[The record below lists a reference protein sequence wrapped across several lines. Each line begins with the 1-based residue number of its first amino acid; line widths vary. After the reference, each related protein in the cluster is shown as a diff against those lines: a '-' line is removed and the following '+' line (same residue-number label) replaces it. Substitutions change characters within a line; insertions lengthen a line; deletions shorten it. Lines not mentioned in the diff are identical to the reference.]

1 MPPRAFELTY
11 DDALIWLDQIEAVRS
26 YAELLLTAYADGF
39 DYEHLSRMMCALDR
53 EMQALRTIESLSY
66 GDRE

>member
-11 DDALIWLDQIEAVRS
+11 DESLIWLDQMEAVRS
-26 YAELLLTAYADGF
+26 YAELLLTAYADGC
-39 DYEHLSRMMCALDR
+39 DYEHIGRLLCALDR
-53 EMQALRTIESLSY
+53 EMQALRTIESLSH